1 MTESVTPAQTVYV
14 MTRTVRQA
22 AWLNILNRS
31 GFQVPEMGVPGGHS
45 RPGYQ
50 TSERPPIRQPSIV
63 DRVRPDRFSVAA
75 LRGADLD
82 RGEDPGRTSR

>member
-1 MTESVTPAQTVYV
+1 MTESVIPAPTVYV

-31 GFQVPEMGVPGGHS
+31 GFQVPEMGVPGGRS